1 MPRAVT
7 YSMLL
12 LSAAGTVASLV
23 FFVVCFNA
31 DVESVMSV
39 IRTLFVV
46 GFVLGILT
54 NFLIEKLAPKFRDR
68 LLWKGVFRGC
78 PRWMRIGIWVVLI
91 SVPFVSLPLALG
103 RNLAGFFVIF
113 AALYSVSFCVT
124 YSFLHA
130 TPVARSDKSI
140 PS

>member
-1 MPRAVT
+1 
-7 YSMLL
+7 MLL

-23 FFVVCFNA
+23 FFVVSFDA
-31 DVESVMSV
+31 KVESMMGL
-39 IRTLFVV
+39 IKTLFGV

-78 PRWMRIGIWVVLI
+78 PRWMQIGIWAVLV
-91 SVPFVSLPLALG
+91 SVPFVSLPLALS
-103 RNLAGFFVIF
+103 RHLAGFFIIF

-130 TPVARSDKSI
+130 TPVARSDQSI
-140 PS
+140 EI